1 MAIWLADRAENQTGT
16 ATTSKGMQPSFFMFG
31 NVTQVAHWLAER
43 AVRVEHMTGM
53 LDLAISLLQ
62 LAQQTHPLEGL
73 GPQLG
78 LFQSFQEAL
87 QGAPHVTHSPIQSQ
101 SFAAVPLHMFT
112 CIYAS

>member
-1 MAIWLADRAENQTGT
+1 MP
-16 ATTSKGMQPSFFMFG
+16 TSKDVQTSLIFG
-31 NVTQVAHWLAER
+31 VVLQVAHWLAER
-43 AVRVEHMTGM
+43 AVRVEHVTGM

-87 QGAPHVTHSPIQSQ
+87 QGTLHITHSPIQSL
-101 SFAAVPLHMFT
+101 SFAAVLPHMFIH
-112 CIYAS
+112 CHAS